1 MFICLC
7 LVQGILDVGL
17 TEEDK
22 VELVRTHTFMRKHAT
37 GEAKIELHV
46 LQVERGL
53 SWQGAQ
59 DKWEELV
66 GADEGFY
73 LSHQARNGKKTAI
86 LAIAL
91 DQAKTASAS
100 ASGGSSKSGGGKRVK
115 MYVIYRPNTGQQV
128 KQESLADL
136 RKKYR
141 KVCKDEAEPHWNQQ
155 FNSSAQ
161 RCSHA
166 YW

>member
-1 MFICLC
+1 MFGSQL
-7 LVQGILDVGL
+7 QGILDVGL

-22 VELVRTHTFMRKHAT
+22 VELVRTHAFTRKHPT

-53 SWQGAQ
+53 SWHGAQ
-59 DKWEELV
+59 EKWEQLV

-73 LSHQARNGKKTAI
+73 LSHQVRNNKKTAV
-86 LAIAL
+86 LAVAMER
-91 DQAKTASAS
+91 KHRTSAS
-100 ASGGSSKSGGGKRVK
+100 SRSKTEKTF
-115 MYVIYRPNTGQQV
+115 VIYRPNTGQQV
-128 KQESLADL
+128 RQETLSDL
-136 RKKYR
+136 KKKYR
-141 KVCKDEAEPHWNQQ
+141 KVSMDEAEPHWNEQ
-155 FNSSAQ
+155 FTSSAQ